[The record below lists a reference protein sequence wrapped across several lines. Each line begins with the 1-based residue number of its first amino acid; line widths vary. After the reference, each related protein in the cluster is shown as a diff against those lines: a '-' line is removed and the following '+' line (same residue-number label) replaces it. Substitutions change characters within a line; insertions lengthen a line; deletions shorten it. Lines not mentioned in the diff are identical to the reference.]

1 MPGPTPQPVLVPIL
15 GDQLTPTLSSLAG
28 RTPADTIVL
37 LMEVAEET
45 TYVRHHKAK
54 IALIL
59 SAMRHFAAEM
69 RAAGWQVDHVG
80 LEDPANTGSFTGE
93 IARAITRHDAAAVQM
108 VEPGEL
114 RVMQALRAFQAASP
128 VPMRIL
134 PDDRFICS
142 LPEFYSWSAGRRE
155 LRMEFFYRQ
164 MRTETGLLMDGAE
177 PAGGQWNYDRD
188 NREPP
193 PRQLDAPPVPQFAPD
208 AITAE
213 VIAMVERLFPHHF
226 GTLAHFHWPV
236 TSVQAEQ
243 AAAAFMAQRLPH
255 FGTWQDVM
263 LHGQDD
269 LFHSL
274 LSTSLNLGLLDP
286 LDLCRRAEAEYR
298 AGRAPLNAV
307 EGFIRQLLG
316 WREFIRG
323 MYWLHMPGLRDAN
336 WFGAT
341 RPLPDFYWTGE
352 TDMRCMADCVRST
365 RDNAHAHHIQRLM
378 VLGNFALIAGISPQE
393 LEDWFLVVYAD
404 AYEWVELPNV
414 AAMSQFADG
423 GTLASKPYA
432 ASGNYINRM
441 SDYCGACRYDVN
453 QKTGPDACPFN
464 PLYWDFMVR
473 NRDRLEPNRRIG
485 RIYANWDRMSESRRA
500 DTLASAKGVLD
511 ALVPAAPGW
520 AHAQ

>member
-1 MPGPTPQPVLVPIL
+1 MPGPTLVPIL
-15 GDQLTPTLSSLAG
+15 GDQLTPTLPSLAG
-28 RTPADTIVL
+28 CTPAGTVL
-37 LMEVAEET
+37 LMMEVAEET

-69 RAAGWQVDHVG
+69 RAAGWQVDYVE

-93 IARAITRHDAAAVQM
+93 IARAAERHAAAAIQM
-108 VEPGEL
+108 VEPGEY
-114 RVMQALRAFQAASP
+114 RVMQALRALQAGSP

-134 PDDRFICS
+134 PDGRFICS

-164 MRTETGLLMDGAE
+164 MRVETGLLMDGAE

-188 NREPP
+188 NRAPP
-193 PRQLDAPPVPQFAPD
+193 PRQLGAAPVPQFAPD
-208 AITAE
+208 AITTE
-213 VIAMVERLFPHHF
+213 VIAMVDRLFPGHF
-226 GTLAHFHWPV
+226 GALAHFHWPV
-236 TSVQAEQ
+236 TSLQAEEAAQ
-243 AAAAFMAQRLPH
+243 AFITQRLPH

-263 LHGQDD
+263 LHGEDA

-307 EGFIRQLLG
+307 EGFIRQILG

-323 MYWLHMPGLRDAN
+323 MYWLHMPALRDAN
-336 WFGAT
+336 WFGAE
-341 RPLPDFYWTGE
+341 RPLPEFYWTGE

-378 VLGNFALIAGISPQE
+378 VLGNFALIAGIRPQE

-414 AAMSQFADG
+414 AAMALFADG

-441 SDYCGACRYDVN
+441 SDYCGACRYDVD

-473 NRDRLEPNRRIG
+473 NRAKLEPNRRIG
-485 RIYANWDRMSESRRA
+485 RIYSNWDRMSEGRRA
-500 DTLASAKGVLD
+500 DTLASAAAVLD

-520 AHAQ
+520 AKAE

>member
-1 MPGPTPQPVLVPIL
+1 MPGPVLVPIL
-15 GDQLTPTLSSLAG
+15 GDQLTPTLASLAG
-28 RTPADTIVL
+28 RTPADTVL
-37 LMEVAEET
+37 LMMEVAEET

-69 RAAGWQVDHVG
+69 RDAGWQVDYVA
-80 LEDPANTGSFTGE
+80 LEDAGNTGSFAGE
-93 IARAITRHDAAAVQM
+93 IARAATRHGASAVQM
-108 VEPGEL
+108 VEPGEY
-114 RVMQALRAFQAASP
+114 RVMQDLRALQADSP

-142 LPEFYSWSAGRRE
+142 LPEFYSWAAGRRE

-164 MRTETGLLMDGAE
+164 MRQETGLLMDDGE
-177 PAGGQWNYDRD
+177 PTGGQWNYDRD
-188 NREPP
+188 NRAPP
-193 PRQLDAPPVPQFAPD
+193 PRQLDAPAPPRFTPD

-213 VIAMVERLFPHHF
+213 VIAMVERLFPGHF
-226 GTLAHFHWPV
+226 GDLAAFGWPV
-236 TSVQAEQ
+236 TAQQAEE
-243 AAAAFMAQRLPH
+243 AATAFMTQRLPH
-255 FGTWQDVM
+255 FGTWQDAM
-263 LHGQDD
+263 LHGEDA

-274 LSTSLNLGLLDP
+274 LSTSLNCGLLDP

-307 EGFIRQLLG
+307 EGFIRQIIG

-323 MYWLHMPGLRDAN
+323 MYWLKMPAMRDAN
-336 WFGAT
+336 WFGAEL
-341 RPLPDFYWTGE
+341 PLPDFYWTGE

-378 VLGNFALIAGISPQE
+378 VLGNFALIAGVRPQE

-414 AAMSQFADG
+414 AAMALFADG

-432 ASGNYINRM
+432 ASGNYINKM
-441 SDYCGACRYDVN
+441 SDYCGACRYDVQ

-464 PLYWDFMVR
+464 PLYWHFMAR
-473 NRDRLEPNRRIG
+473 NRDKLEPNRRIG
-485 RIYANWDRMSESRRA
+485 RVYATWDRMSEGRRA
-500 DTLASAKGVLD
+500 DTLASAQAVLD

-520 AHAQ
+520 ARAP